1 MRARIEALVPSSFV
15 RFAISGGIAAVVN
28 IIARIAL
35 SQVMSYSAAI
45 VLAYVIGMTTA
56 YILMLFFVFNPS
68 GSSVANEYLRFGLV
82 NLVALAQVW
91 LVSVALADWL
101 LPGIDF
107 TWHSHTVAHIVG
119 VLSPIL
125 TSYFGHKSFTFASR
139 GA

>member
-28 IIARIAL
+28 IVARIAL

-82 NLVALAQVW
+82 NLIALVQVW
-91 LVSVALADWL
+91 LVSVGLADWL
-101 LPGIDF
+101 FPGIGF

-119 VLSPIL
+119 VMSPIAS
-125 TSYFGHKSFTFASR
+125 SYFGHKSFTFASR

>member
-28 IIARIAL
+28 ISARIAL

-56 YILMLFFVFNPS
+56 YVLMLVFVFDAS

-82 NLVALAQVW
+82 NLIALLQVW
-91 LVSVALADWL
+91 LVSMGLADWL
-101 LPGIDF
+101 FPGIGF

-119 VLSPIL
+119 VLSPIA